1 MDELMEDMSEHNKQF
16 DILVP
21 LSDKIEKL
29 RSKLRGSSFILVGSA
44 SGGKES
50 HLAWLTHHENSNP
63 ERPELETITI
73 NCLTAETD
81 TLFLQCLTREMRAFL
96 CEGVVSKHIVI
107 NETTLNLQG
116 LNKEFEKTRKKELL
130 LIIKNADVL
139 AFQRRKQRVLY
150 NLFEWLNS
158 DVKKYITVVFVTR
171 KLTFVDKLEKRTRSR
186 MNLPILYIPKYKPH
200 DIIAIIIKR
209 IEYRIE
215 ESGPEGRSLNKLI
228 KALEHKELLKIIEE
242 QH

>member
-1 MDELMEDMSEHNKQF
+1 MQTRPPRNSDLLDELIEDMSQHNKQF

-50 HLAWLTHHENSNP
+50 HLAWLTHIENNHL
-63 ERPELETITI
+63 ERPEIETITI

-81 TLFLQCLTREMRAFL
+81 TLFLQCLTRQMRAFL
-96 CEGVVSKHIVI
+96 GEGVISKHIVI

-116 LNKEFEKTRKKELL
+116 LNKEFEKTRKKQLL

-158 DVKKYITVVFVTR
+158 DVKKFITVVFVTR
-171 KLTFVDKLEKRTRSR
+171 KLTFVDKL
-186 MNLPILYIPKYKPH
+186 
-200 DIIAIIIKR
+200 
-209 IEYRIE
+209 
-215 ESGPEGRSLNKLI
+215 
-228 KALEHKELLKIIEE
+228 
-242 QH
+242 